1 MTWIIGTITFICA
14 TIAFFCTG
22 LFVISCI
29 SSVINPQLRVENG
42 EMVDKNQNSRLI
54 FLIIAAI
61 TWAIVI
67 AL

>member
-1 MTWIIGTITFICA
+1 MSWVIGILTFIST

-22 LFVISCI
+22 LFIISCI

-54 FLIIAAI
+54 FLMIAAI